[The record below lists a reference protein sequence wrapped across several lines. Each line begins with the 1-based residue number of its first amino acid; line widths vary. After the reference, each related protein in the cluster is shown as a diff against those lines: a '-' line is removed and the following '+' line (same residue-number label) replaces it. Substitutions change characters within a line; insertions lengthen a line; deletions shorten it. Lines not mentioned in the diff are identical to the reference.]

1 MHKNKLWRG
10 ALAAMVLALSA
21 NAGAAPPPARPPAS
35 SDIDVAKA
43 RINAAVA
50 AMDEISSSMGKL
62 DMAAI
67 RRGKTAAEMA
77 AILDTQVA
85 EAQVIVDGGV
95 RKLAAV
101 QPLPGNDSL
110 AISVNQVL
118 TDART
123 FGSRVEAVL
132 VDTRAA
138 SRALKA
144 GNRAQ
149 TQKSLAAMSASAIT
163 LIDGQAMI
171 LRARKTFFDVGN
183 SNQDQLEAMATVYDG
198 TTFILKAGLG
208 LAPASE
214 TVAGVRD
221 ARDRV
226 LAAVASGRAKL
237 QVELAAAAK
246 ARGEERKALER
257 DNAYQARIFDSLVES
272 ATVLGRTADRIQSG
286 DMPGVRAEIDALK
299 AEESNQQNL
308 IVEQFNQ

>member
-1 MHKNKLWRG
+1 MHKNKLWCG
-10 ALAAMVLALSA
+10 ALAAMVLAVST
-21 NAGAAPPPARPPAS
+21 NAGAAPPPPRPPAS
-35 SDIDVAKA
+35 SGVDVAKA

-50 AMDEISSSMGKL
+50 AMDEISSSMSKL
-62 DMAAI
+62 DLAAI
-67 RRGKTAAEMA
+67 RRGKTVAEMA
-77 AILDTQVA
+77 AIMDTQVA
-85 EAQVIVDGGV
+85 EAQVIVDSGV

-138 SRALKA
+138 SQALKA
-144 GNRAQ
+144 GDRAQ

-171 LRARKTFFDVGN
+171 LRARKPFFEAGN
-183 SNQDQLEAMATVYDG
+183 SNRDQLEAMATVYDG

-208 LAPASE
+208 LAPASQ

-226 LAAVASGRAKL
+226 LAVVASGRAKL

-246 ARGEERKALER
+246 ARGEERKAIER
-257 DNAYQARIFDSLVES
+257 DSAYQARIFDSLVES

-286 DMPGVRAEIDALK
+286 DMAGVRAEIDALK